1 MAAEIYLNFDRTCD
15 EAIKMYQ
22 KAFSTED
29 AQIMRYKDMPNY
41 TGKPENG
48 NLILH
53 SVMNIKG
60 SIFHLSDVPE
70 HMIYHAGDNM
80 SILVHCDSEIEVN
93 EIFNQLKVSAMN
105 VQTPQPTF
113 FAKAYGSVKDRFGI
127 SWQLI
132 FEK

>member
-15 EAIKMYQ
+15 EAIKLYQ

-41 TGKPENG
+41 KGKPENG

-53 SVMNIKG
+53 SMMTIKG
-60 SIFHLSDVPE
+60 SVFHLSDVPE
-70 HMIYHAGDNM
+70 HMTYHAGDNI
-80 SILVHCDSEIEVN
+80 SILLHLDSEQEVVDT
-93 EIFNQLKVSAMN
+93 FDLLKDFATN
-105 VQTPQPTF
+105 VQTPEPTF
-113 FAKAYGSVKDRFGI
+113 FAKAYGSLKDRFGI
-127 SWQLI
+127 TWQFI